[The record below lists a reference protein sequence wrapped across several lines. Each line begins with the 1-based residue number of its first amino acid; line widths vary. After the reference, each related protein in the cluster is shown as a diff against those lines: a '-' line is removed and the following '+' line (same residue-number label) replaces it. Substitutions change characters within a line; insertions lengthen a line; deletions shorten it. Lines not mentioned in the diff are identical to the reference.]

1 MLPALRR
8 VAPRITKTA
17 VGTRALSKGTMDMR
31 GSLLSNPKLGIIRLD
46 YDYVAAPGDIDHPAS
61 FPYEVLYR
69 VVPGLSFEMAQAGT
83 DGSKGGMTPGSVVEG
98 RFKEAIT
105 YLEEQGVNGITG
117 DCGFMMNFQPL
128 VRTITKLPVYMSSLC
143 QLPAVTCAY
152 GQKEKIA
159 IFTANGTS
167 LDPMRHLI
175 RDECGVDTQGER
187 YIIVGCEGVEHFGP
201 EVAAGDK
208 VDTEK
213 ATPGIVKLAKET
225 QYQHPNVRAFLFE
238 CTELPQFS
246 DAVRAATGLPVY
258 DSITMSDSFMAGVTD
273 NKLFGKNEWQGEWDG
288 KQQDY
293 KFGDN
298 LTEAE
303 KAQLEYK
310 K

>member
-1 MLPALRR
+1 M
-8 VAPRITKTA
+8 V
-17 VGTRALSKGTMDMR
+17 
-31 GSLLSNPKLGIIRLD
+31 
-46 YDYVAAPGDIDHPAS
+46 
-61 FPYEVLYR
+61 YR

-98 RFKEAIT
+98 RFKEAIN

-117 DCGFMMNFQPL
+117 DCGFMFNFQPL
-128 VRTITKLPVYMSSLC
+128 VRTLTRLPVYMSSLC

-159 IFTANGTS
+159 IFTANGES
-167 LDPMRHLI
+167 LQPMRPLI
-175 RDECGVDTQGER
+175 RDECGVDTQDPR
-187 YIIVGCEGVEHFGP
+187 YVIVGCQDVKHFGP
-201 EVAAGDK
+201 EVAAGEK

-213 ATPGIVKLAKET
+213 ATPGIVDLAKKT

-273 NKLFGKNEWQGEWDG
+273 NVRFGEDGWQGKWDG

-303 KAQLEYK
+303 KAELTYNK
-310 K
+310 G

>member
-1 MLPALRR
+1 M
-8 VAPRITKTA
+8 V
-17 VGTRALSKGTMDMR
+17 
-31 GSLLSNPKLGIIRLD
+31 
-46 YDYVAAPGDIDHPAS
+46 
-61 FPYEVLYR
+61 YR

-83 DGSKGGMTPGSVVEG
+83 DAEGGMTPGSEVEG
-98 RFKEAIT
+98 RFKDAIN

-117 DCGFMMNFQPL
+117 DCGFMMNYQPL

-159 IFTANGTS
+159 IFTANGES
-167 LDPMRHLI
+167 LEPMRPLI
-175 RDECGVDTQGER
+175 RDECGVDTQDER
-187 YIIVGCEGVEHFGP
+187 YKIIGCEHVEHFGA
-201 EVAAGDK
+201 EVANGDK

-225 QYQHPNVRAFLFE
+225 QYKHPNVRAFLFE

-273 NKLFGKNEWQGEWDG
+273 NARFGEDGWQGKWDG

-293 KFGDN
+293 TFGDN

-303 KAQLEYK
+303 KAELTYNK
-310 K
+310 G